1 MRLPELDRGDTRTR
15 THMVVVSV
23 FVPYSVSNWIN
34 LGAGRR
40 GAEGSQ
46 LWRDD
51 V

>member
-1 MRLPELDRGDTRTR
+1 MRLPKQDRGDTRTR

-23 FVPYSVSNWIN
+23 FIPYSVSNWIN
-34 LGAGRR
+34 LGAGRQ

-46 LWRDD
+46 RWGND